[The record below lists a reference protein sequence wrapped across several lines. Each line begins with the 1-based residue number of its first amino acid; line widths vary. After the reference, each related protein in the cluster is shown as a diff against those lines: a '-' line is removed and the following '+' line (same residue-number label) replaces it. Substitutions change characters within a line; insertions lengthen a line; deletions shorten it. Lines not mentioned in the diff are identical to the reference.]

1 MTKMLA
7 ARLYTLGQDM
17 VVEEIDRPV
26 PRPTDVLVRV
36 RACGI
41 VPNLKNVL
49 LNWPNWCPHLP
60 LPRLPASFGLD
71 VAGEV
76 AEVGALVQHARPGD
90 RVYVTPGLFCG
101 SCSAC
106 RADDTTNCSNF
117 TFRGYFG
124 FGPEAQ
130 RQFDA
135 YPHGGMSE
143 YITAPQ
149 HNLVRL
155 ADTTRFEEAARFGY
169 LGTALAALEKA
180 GAAPG
185 KTVLI
190 AGITGTLGVGAALLA
205 LGFGVTRILGVA
217 RNRALL
223 ERVRQLAPGR
233 IRVLASEDGAAIKAW
248 AIAESGGEGPDAMID
263 CLGPGSAPEMFLA
276 PLYALRRGGR
286 AVSVGGIQEELKLS
300 IKWLMDRQVALLGSN
315 WFSVKQGQTLADMA
329 GAGQIDLSVFEHQ
342 SYPLSQVNTAI
353 GDLPRRHG
361 GFSNFVIVP

>member
-1 MTKMLA
+1 MKT
-7 ARLYTLGQDM
+7 ARLHALGASM
-17 VVEEIDRPV
+17 VIEEVQRPS
-26 PRPTDVLVRV
+26 PRATDVLVRV

-60 LPRLPASFGLD
+60 LPALPASFGLD

-76 AEVGALVQHARPGD
+76 AEVGSLVQHAKPGD

-101 SCSAC
+101 SCTAC

-124 FGPEAQ
+124 FGPDAQ

-143 YITAPQ
+143 YVTAPQ

-155 ADTTRFEEAARFGY
+155 ADGTSFEQAARFGY
-169 LGTALAALEKA
+169 LGTAFAALEKA
-180 GAAPG
+180 AAGPG
-185 KTVLI
+185 KIVLI
-190 AGITGTLGVGAALLA
+190 SGITGTLGVGAALLA
-205 LGFGVTRILGVA
+205 IGFGVTRILGVA
-217 RNRALL
+217 RNRELL

-233 IRVLASEDGAAIKAW
+233 IEVLASEDGAAIKEW
-248 AIAESGGEGPDAMID
+248 AIARSNGEGPDAMID
-263 CLGPGSAPEMFLA
+263 CLGPGSRPQMFLA
-276 PLYALRRGGR
+276 PLYSLRRGGR
-286 AVSVGGIQEELKLS
+286 AVSIGGIQEELRLS

-315 WFSVKQGQTLADMA
+315 WFSVRQAQVMADMA
-329 GAGQIDLSVFEHQ
+329 GAGQLDLSVFQHQ
-342 SYPLSQVNTAI
+342 SYPLAEVNTAI
-353 GDLPRRHG
+353 GDLPRRYG
-361 GFSNFVIVP
+361 GFSNFVIAP

>member
-1 MTKMLA
+1 MLT
-7 ARLYTLGQDM
+7 ARLHVLGGDM
-17 VVEEIDRPV
+17 VIEEMERPA
-26 PRPTDVLVRV
+26 PRPTDILIRV

-49 LNWPNWCPHLP
+49 LNWPQWCPHLP
-60 LPRLPASFGLD
+60 LPALPASFGLD

-76 AEVGALVQHARPGD
+76 AEVGSLVQHWKPGD

-135 YPHGGMSE
+135 YPFGGMSE

-149 HNLVRL
+149 HNLARL
-155 ADTTRFEEAARFGY
+155 GDRTSFEQAARFGY

-180 GAAPG
+180 EAGPG
-185 KTVLI
+185 KTILI

-205 LGFGVTRILGVA
+205 IGMGVTRILGVA
-217 RNRALL
+217 RNADLL

-233 IRVLASEDGAAIKAW
+233 IRVLRTDDGAAIRDW
-248 AIAESGGEGPDAMID
+248 AIAESDGDGPDAMID
-263 CLGPGSAPEMFLA
+263 CLGPGSLPQMFLG

-286 AVSVGGIQEELKLS
+286 AVSIGGIQEELKLS
-300 IKWLMDRQVALLGSN
+300 IKWLMDRQVTLLGSN
-315 WFSVKQGQTLADMA
+315 WFSVRQAQKLADMA
-329 GAGQIDLSVFEHQ
+329 ATGVADLSVFEHQ
-342 SYPLSQVNTAI
+342 TYPLSSVNEAI

-361 GFSNFVIVP
+361 GFSNFVIMP